1 MTRIE
6 SEKNTVA
13 KMVRIYCK
21 YHEHNKHLCDNCH
34 QLLEYAYQRLNY
46 CKYGE
51 TKPTCRKCPIHCYK
65 PDMREKMRAV
75 MRFAGPRMIFFHPI
89 IAIRHLWAER
99 N

>member
-6 SEKNTVA
+6 QEKNTVT
-13 KMVRIYCK
+13 KMIHIYCK
-21 YHEHNKHLCDNCH
+21 YHERNRHLCDNCH